1 MNPIPSIELTEPNMK
16 YLPVS
21 HRNIKNTSV
30 QFANYNVLV
39 IRQYQQ
45 CISFK
50 VSRIRWH
57 SIILSWKR
65 KLGRYVWQIP
75 LFIVHIKVVEQILI
89 GSCYWAIGPIYNFLP
104 LWNTSPITIIIV
116 WTRKE
121 KNLLLTFRLK
131 TECNLNIL
139 NYLSTFHH
147 SK

>member
-1 MNPIPSIELTEPNMK
+1 M
-16 YLPVS
+16 
-21 HRNIKNTSV
+21 
-30 QFANYNVLV
+30 
-39 IRQYQQ
+39 
-45 CISFK
+45 
-50 VSRIRWH
+50 
-57 SIILSWKR
+57 
-65 KLGRYVWQIP
+65 WQIP

-147 SK
+147 SKPPGHLSTKRCFKLNFFFALNESERKKRVSGLFSFSQVGAKYNYVSCLKIIIHRTAAIISSPDFI